1 MIPRFPAQICH
12 QESFCAKK
20 NIFLSH
26 LLSILFTSFRSNSS
40 AYITFL
46 QLPPSLVMQKKK
58 LFQDSS
64 AELQFLLQQTLPQS
78 AISWLNIYQ
87 SLPTDTSQVLKL
99 GILYLKEHNKSDFF
113 LKLGNNIWETFSFLR
128 SIHFFLW
135 WPTCSK
141 IWGQTRSNIIQRY
154 QFPPRNS
161 DDTM

>member
-1 MIPRFPAQICH
+1 MIPGFPAQICH
-12 QESFCAKK
+12 QASFCAKKK

-99 GILYLKEHNKSDFF
+99 GIRTSDFF

-141 IWGQTRSNIIQRY
+141 IWGQTTRSNLIQRY

-161 DDTM
+161 DDTI